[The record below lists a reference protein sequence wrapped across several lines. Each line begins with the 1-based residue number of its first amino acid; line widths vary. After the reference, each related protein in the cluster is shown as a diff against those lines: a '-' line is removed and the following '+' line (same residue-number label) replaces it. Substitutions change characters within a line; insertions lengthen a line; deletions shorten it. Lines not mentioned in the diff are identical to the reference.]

1 MLKFI
6 KKLFSFILKFVLVLV
21 LLLLIGICI
30 AYYYAGHI
38 VKTAV
43 ESFVPEV
50 TKTSVKLNDVDI
62 SLFQGRIA
70 LNGLSIG
77 NPSGYASNE
86 AFGLKNIVV
95 TFDPKTIMENKI
107 VINQI
112 LIEGTHVSAE
122 ATYQNGKI
130 SSNLTDL
137 QNNVNAY
144 LAKSTSSS
152 EPKAKEV
159 SKEKTTS
166 SESEKQ
172 VVIRDLQINDSSLT
186 VGVMKQTIDIPLPNI
201 QQKNI
206 GEQKKKMTWKDTI
219 AYIFNLI
226 TSESVKNTAT
236 ATQKALKEGALKMI
250 DSAENAK
257 KALKEQA
264 DNVLNSANSIKD
276 GVKGL
281 FSK

>member
-6 KKLFSFILKFVLVLV
+6 KKLISFILKLILILLV
-21 LLLLIGICI
+21 LLLIAVGV

-43 ESFVPEV
+43 EEFVPEI

-62 SLFQGRIA
+62 SLFKGRVA

-77 NPSGYASNE
+77 NPDGYGAKE

-95 TFDPKTIMENKI
+95 TFNPKTITENKI

-144 LAKSTSSS
+144 LAKSSSPAETKKETKKETTPSSTSS
-152 EPKAKEV
+152 K
-159 SKEKTTS
+159 
-166 SESEKQ
+166 
-172 VVIRDLQINDSSLT
+172 L
-186 VGVMKQTIDIPLPNI
+186 
-201 QQKNI
+201 
-206 GEQKKKMTWKDTI
+206 
-219 AYIFNLI
+219 
-226 TSESVKNTAT
+226 
-236 ATQKALKEGALKMI
+236 
-250 DSAENAK
+250 
-257 KALKEQA
+257 
-264 DNVLNSANSIKD
+264 
-276 GVKGL
+276 
-281 FSK
+281 

>member
-6 KKLFSFILKFVLVLV
+6 KKLISFILKLILILLV
-21 LLLLIGICI
+21 LLLIAVGV

-43 ESFVPEV
+43 EEFVPEI

-62 SLFQGRIA
+62 SLFKGRVA

-77 NPSGYASNE
+77 NPDGYGSKE

-95 TFDPKTIMENKI
+95 TFDPKTITENKI

-144 LAKSTSSS
+144 LAKSSSPAETKKETTPSSTSS
-152 EPKAKEV
+152 
-159 SKEKTTS
+159 
-166 SESEKQ
+166 KQ

-186 VGVMKQTIDIPLPNI
+186 VGIMKQTIDIPLPNI

-226 TSESVKNTAT
+226 TTESVKNTVT
-236 ATQKALKEGALKMI
+236 ATQKALKDGALKLL

-257 KALKEQA
+257 NTLKEQA
-264 DNVLNSANSIKD
+264 GNVLDSANSLKD

>member
-1 MLKFI
+1 MFKFI
-6 KKLFSFILKFVLVLV
+6 KKLFSFILKLILILIV
-21 LLLLIGICI
+21 LLLIAVGV

-43 ESFVPEV
+43 EEFVPEI

-62 SLFQGRIA
+62 SLFKGRVA

-77 NPSGYASNE
+77 NPAGYGSKE
-86 AFGLKNIVV
+86 AFGLKNIVI
-95 TFDPKTIMENKI
+95 TFDPKTITENKI

-122 ATYQNGKI
+122 ATYQNGQI

-144 LAKSTSSS
+144 LAKSSSPA
-152 EPKAKEV
+152 EPKKETK
-159 SKEKTTS
+159 KETTS
-166 SESEKQ
+166 SNTSSKQ
-172 VVIRDLQINDSSLT
+172 IVIRDLQINDSSLT

-226 TSESVKNTAT
+226 TTESVKNTVT
-236 ATQKALKEGALKMI
+236 ATQKALKDGALKLL

-257 KALKEQA
+257 NALKEQA
-264 DNVLNSANSIKD
+264 GNVLDSANSLKD

>member
-6 KKLFSFILKFVLVLV
+6 KKLISFILKLILILLV
-21 LLLLIGICI
+21 LLLIAVGV

-43 ESFVPEV
+43 EEFVPEI

-62 SLFQGRIA
+62 SLLKGRVA

-77 NPSGYASNE
+77 NPDGYGAKE

-95 TFDPKTIMENKI
+95 TFDPKTITENKI

-144 LAKSTSSS
+144 LAKSSSPAETKKETTPSSTSS
-152 EPKAKEV
+152 
-159 SKEKTTS
+159 
-166 SESEKQ
+166 KQ

-186 VGVMKQTIDIPLPNI
+186 VGIMKQTIDIPLPNI

-226 TSESVKNTAT
+226 TTESVKNTVT
-236 ATQKALKEGALKMI
+236 ATQKALKDGALKLL

-264 DNVLNSANSIKD
+264 GNVLDSANSLKD